1 MLQRTDIRRRT
12 RGFTLIELLVVIA
25 IIAILAAILFP
36 VFAQAREKAR
46 QTSCLSNLRQI
57 GLAGLMYVQDYD
69 GYLFPF
75 AYDDWTHYWWGY
87 VDYANQRVD
96 TTRSFLY
103 PYMRNA
109 EIKAC
114 PSFRENRSFQYWLLG
129 YGYNY
134 AYLSPMQ
141 GPPRYTPI
149 GISTARINAPA
160 ETAWIADVAQ
170 WRTWGAGAPVFEGT
184 GYLEPPSYNNPTF
197 HGRHNGMGNVLW
209 CDGHAKAFKPVLRT
223 EEQFAP
229 HRQRNLG
236 NIDRDGNPQ
245 TDELMD
251 LD

>member
-1 MLQRTDIRRRT
+1 MTVYHVNASRV

-57 GLAGLMYVQDYD
+57 GMAGLMYAQDYEER
-69 GYLFPF
+69 LFPF
-75 AYDDWTHYWWGY
+75 AYDDWSHYWWGY
-87 VDYANQRVD
+87 VDRTNRRLD
-96 TTRSFLY
+96 TKRSFLY

-114 PSFRENRSFQYWLLG
+114 PSFRENPSYQYGLLG

-134 AYLSPMQ
+134 AYLSPIDPNTYALL
-141 GPPRYTPI
+141 PPVSLAQIKTV
-149 GISTARINAPA
+149 A
-160 ETAWIADVAQ
+160 ETAWIADSAQ
-170 WRTWGAGAPVFEGT
+170 WRTWGQGAPVFEGT
-184 GYLEPPSYNNPTF
+184 GFLEPPSLNNPTF

-209 CDGHAKAFKPVLRT
+209 CDGHAKVFKPVLRT
-223 EEQFAP
+223 EAEYAP

-236 NIDRDGNPQ
+236 NIDRDGNPR

-251 LD
+251 LE